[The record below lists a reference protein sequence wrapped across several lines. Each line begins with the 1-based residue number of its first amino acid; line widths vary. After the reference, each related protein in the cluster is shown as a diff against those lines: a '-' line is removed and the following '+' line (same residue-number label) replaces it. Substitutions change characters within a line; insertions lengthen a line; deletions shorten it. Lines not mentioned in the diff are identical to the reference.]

1 MFRTYEPSR
10 DRLVAVKVFRLDVTP
25 EQAQALAD
33 ELSRAADAGLFHSS
47 IVEPLAAGVEGT
59 VAYRAE
65 EYVAAESLDVAMR
78 HYAPAALD
86 KALPFITQLAGAIDF
101 ARAAGVGHGALHPR
115 DVFVTP
121 DEARATGFGV
131 VEALERVGL
140 RAPVRRPYT
149 APERIDGAAWSTPA
163 DVFSLAAITY
173 ELLTARRPAGTGNE
187 IGPLSGDNVDDRA
200 EGLHAVLARAMND
213 DPERRYHTAMA
224 FAEALQEAAGAE
236 TASSA
241 AIAKPAEPVEE
252 PRFTDVAPVAV
263 PAVAG
268 PALGDFDLEPPS
280 VEPDSD
286 DIAIE
291 RDEDEAHHDLLIG
304 EPPADEE
311 PALFGDERL
320 EEERLEDERFADL
333 AEEFRETEPETP
345 VREETPEIVA
355 LDEEIREA
363 EPETP
368 LPAYIEDH
376 RPVRKVDEPPL
387 FHASVEQER
396 SRPEMLPRAMM
407 LVVGLLVGFL
417 AGWAVFGREGRQ
429 TAATSETDVNVGAA
443 AQQPAQPAP
452 QQAAREFSEQA
463 VTPPEGTK
471 PPAPPTVPPEA
482 PSAEPPSRA
491 ATPAA
496 TRGSISVQS
505 TPAGAAVTVNGE
517 WRGRTPL
524 TLDNL
529 RFGPYTIRVVQNGYA
544 VAREEFRL
552 SADQPSKTM
561 SVQLRRTG
569 AAAKPETRTGETAKP
584 AETAR
589 RGAAPAATTGSL
601 YVDSR
606 PRGARVFVDGR
617 AVGVTPL
624 KLADVQPGPHAV
636 RIELADHRTVTARP
650 TVDGG
655 REERVTVSMERIR

>member
-33 ELSRAADAGLFHSS
+33 ELSRAADAGLFHAS

-149 APERIDGAAWSTPA
+149 APERIAGEAWSTPA

-173 ELLTARRPAGTGNE
+173 ELLTARRPAGTGSQ
-187 IGPLSGDNVDDRA
+187 IGAVAGQNVGDRGDA
-200 EGLHAVLARAMND
+200 LQAVLARAMDD
-213 DPERRYHTAMA
+213 DPARRYHTAMA
-224 FAEALQEAAGAE
+224 FAVALQEAAGAE
-236 TASSA
+236 SVASGETSPSGE
-241 AIAKPAEPVEE
+241 PAEE
-252 PRFTDVAPVAV
+252 PRFTDVAPLAAS
-263 PAVAG
+263 AVAAAA
-268 PALGDFDLEPPS
+268 PVDFDLEPPS
-280 VEPDSD
+280 VEPVPD

-291 RDEDEAHHDLLIG
+291 RDEDEAHHDLLIS
-304 EPPADEE
+304 EPPAEE
-311 PALFGDERL
+311 PALFDDDRL

-333 AEEFRETEPETP
+333 AEEFRETEPEAP
-345 VREETPEIVA
+345 VQEETPAIVA

-363 EPETP
+363 EPE
-368 LPAYIEDH
+368 PAAALAYVDDE
-376 RPVRKVDEPPL
+376 RAVRDADDAPSL
-387 FHASVEQER
+387 FQATVGQER

-417 AGWAVFGREGRQ
+417 AGWAVFGREAGEPG
-429 TAATSETDVNVGAA
+429 ATPGTDVNVGAS
-443 AQQPAQPAP
+443 AQQPSQPA
-452 QQAAREFSEQA
+452 QQPAREFSEQA
-463 VTPPEGTK
+463 VTPPAGTK
-471 PPAPPTVPPEA
+471 PPAPPSVPPEA
-482 PSAEPPSRA
+482 PSAEPPARA
-491 ATPAA
+491 ATPAP
-496 TRGSISVQS
+496 TRGSLRVQS
-505 TPAGAAVTVNGE
+505 TPSGAAVTVNGQ

-529 RFGPYTIRVVQNGYA
+529 RFGPYTIRVVQSGYA

-552 SADQPSKTM
+552 SADEPVKTM

-569 AAAKPETRTGETAKP
+569 AAAPTESRRGETPKP
-584 AETAR
+584 APAAR
-589 RGAAPAATTGSL
+589 GGAATTGSL
-601 YVDSR
+601 FVDSR

-624 KLADVQPGPHAV
+624 TLADLKPGSHAV
-636 RIELADHRTVTARP
+636 RIELADHRTVTARAN
-650 TVDGG
+650 VEAG
-655 REERVTVSMERIR
+655 REERVTVSLERIR